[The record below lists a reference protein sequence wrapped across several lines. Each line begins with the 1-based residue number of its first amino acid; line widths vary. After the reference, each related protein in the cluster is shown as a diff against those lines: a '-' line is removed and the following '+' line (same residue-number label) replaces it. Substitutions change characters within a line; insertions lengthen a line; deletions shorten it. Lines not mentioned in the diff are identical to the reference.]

1 MITARSHKPLWY
13 SVLVPILLVTTNIA
27 QACTCAAFPDNIPQA
42 VAIAYGRA
50 DVIFV
55 GDVIN
60 VRTKSLRL
68 PQVRESSF
76 LVRDRWKGS
85 IDDTVV
91 VQTNIGESA
100 CGYTFRKNASYLVF
114 AYWNPRKTILTTSL
128 CELTRSEDSATDVI
142 TELDKLAKRNTAKEE
157 S

>member
-1 MITARSHKPLWY
+1 MNAKFRKLLLY
-13 SVLVPILLVTTNIA
+13 LVLVPIFLVTTNIA
-27 QACTCAAFPDNIPQA
+27 QACSCAAFPQNIPQA

-55 GDVIN
+55 GDVVN
-60 VRTKSLRL
+60 VRTKFLRL

-85 IDDTVV
+85 INDTVI
-91 VQTNIGESA
+91 VQTNVGESA

-142 TELDKLAKRNTAKEE
+142 TELDKLAKRQTAKER

>member
-1 MITARSHKPLWY
+1 MNAKFRKLLLY
-13 SVLVPILLVTTNIA
+13 LVLVPIFLVTTNIA
-27 QACTCAAFPDNIPQA
+27 QACSCAAFPQNIPQA

-55 GDVIN
+55 GDVVN
-60 VRTKSLRL
+60 VRTKFLRL

-85 IDDTVV
+85 INDTVI
-91 VQTNIGESA
+91 VQTNVGESA

-142 TELDKLAKRNTAKEE
+142 AELDKLAKRQTAKER